1 MIQTKSLVSMPAGNR
16 AQGWAIQS
24 ARLERRIG
32 WTLWAALMLLLVATS
47 P

>member
-1 MIQTKSLVSMPAGNR
+1 MIRTKELVSLPSGNR
-16 AQGWAIQS
+16 AGGWAVQS

-32 WTLWAALMLLLVATS
+32 WTLWAALMLLLIANS